1 MFAKHIF
8 ERFSQGADSSRKFGL
23 RFALRGGGYAN
34 SMQPFISR
42 GVLELLDGRQT
53 WMPEVQN
60 QTAFAVIFII
70 ELRDWLPTIL
80 YWNSNILLK

>member
-53 WMPEVQN
+53 
-60 QTAFAVIFII
+60 
-70 ELRDWLPTIL
+70 
-80 YWNSNILLK
+80 